1 MQETQNAGNPVTST
15 HSFVCQHDA
24 ENHCLTCSDSIVSV
38 HVVEVKPEVGMALVE
53 VEQQI
58 EEIDITLVEGV
69 SPGDILLVHGGVA
82 IERSEKKGQP

>member
-1 MQETQNAGNPVTST
+1 MQEMQNAGDLITST
-15 HSFVCQHDA
+15 HSFVCQRDS
-24 ENHCLTCSDSIVSV
+24 EERCLTCSDAIVSV
-38 HVVEVKPEVGMALVE
+38 CVLQVNHEAGLALVE

-58 EEIDITLVEGV
+58 EEVDITLLESV